1 LEHGL
6 AATAPAWAMA
16 VERSAV
22 GQALRTSLWLFP
34 AVETLH
40 ILGLALLVGAIA
52 TFDLRVIRAGPG
64 LDLARWERAVL
75 PVARAGFLLA
85 VPMGLLLFTTEAT
98 AYARNPAF
106 QLKLLLILAALANIA
121 LFHRLRNRAGM
132 LTAGLRLAA
141 ALSLAL
147 WLAVLACGRLIAYV

>member
-6 AATAPAWAMA
+6 EATVPAWAMA

-106 QLKLLLILAALANIA
+106 QAKLLLIAAALANIA
-121 LFHRLRNRAGM
+121 LFHGLAHRAQAP
-132 LTAGLRLAA
+132 TAGLRLAA

-147 WLAVLACGRLIAYV
+147 WVAVLACGRLIAYV

>member
-1 LEHGL
+1 VEHGL
-6 AATAPAWAMA
+6 EVAAPAWAMV

-22 GQALRTSLWLFP
+22 GHALRTSLWLFP

-52 TFDLRVIRAGPG
+52 AFDLGVIRAGPG
-64 LDLARWERAVL
+64 LDLARWQRAVL

-106 QLKLLLILAALANIA
+106 QAKLLLIAAALANVA
-121 LFHRLRNRAGM
+121 LFHRLGHRA
-132 LTAGLRLAA
+132 TAPTAVLRVAA

-147 WLAVLACGRLIAYV
+147 WVAVLACGRLIAYV